1 MTKVRLYNRDGT
13 FFREGEILE
22 FYVRPDAVV
31 DKEGNVYLTK
41 AAEGERHYLEY
52 TMVQSTEV
60 T

>member
-1 MTKVRLYNRDGT
+1 MIKIRLFDRDGT
-13 FFREGEILE
+13 FLRDGEIQE

-31 DKEGNVYLTK
+31 DKEGNVYVTK

-60 T
+60 S